1 MVLGNLWINSVY
13 FVGPSSGANYYVSKE
28 LSDMFPDKNVVT
40 VFPDSGK
47 NIWKF
52 TGKKYIYSLNF
63 GVFCLES
70 SLCPFS
76 HFLC

>member
-1 MVLGNLWINSVY
+1 MHIMVLGNLWINSVY

-47 NIWKF
+47 KYMEIYREKNIF
-52 TGKKYIYSLNF
+52 T
-63 GVFCLES
+63 
-70 SLCPFS
+70 
-76 HFLC
+76 H